1 MKTAIS
7 LPDDLF
13 SLAEKL
19 AAARGM
25 SRSELY
31 ATALRAY
38 IETHAREDLLDR
50 IDAAC
55 ERLDTSLPEDMAA
68 VNRRALR
75 KNEW

>member
-13 SLAEKL
+13 VLAEE
-19 AAARGM
+19 AAKRQGM

-38 IETHAREDLLDR
+38 LDAHRHDTLLEAINR
-50 IDAAC
+50 AC
-55 ERLDTSLPEDMAA
+55 AELDTSLPEDLAT
-68 VNRRALR
+68 VTR
-75 KNEW
+75 KRLLEVEW